1 MKQFFK
7 FMFASMLGTLLLCV
21 ISSFICFA
29 LMLSLIAGAQSEKS
43 PVKENSVL
51 VMNLDKPIFDRTSNN
66 PFQNIDFATMKS
78 NATPGLNDILDE
90 IKYAAT
96 DSRIKG
102 IYLELSSINAGMAT
116 VEEIRNALLDFKK
129 SGKFII
135 AYSEVYSQTAYYL
148 ATAAD
153 KVYINP
159 EGLLEFKGLSAQL
172 FFLKGLMEKIEVQP
186 QIIRHG
192 KYKSA
197 IEPLISDKMSAANK
211 EQTTKYIMSLWEQ
224 MLKGISSTRKLD
236 VATLNTMA
244 DSLYVTDGLS
254 ALQYKMVDGVKYKD
268 EIMDELRTLLG
279 IGKSAEI
286 SYISLGK
293 YNKDIASSKSE
304 YSRDKIAVVYAQGD
318 IVSGEGD
325 DQNIGSEKVSLAIRQ
340 ARQDSSVRAIVL
352 RVNSPGGSALASEV
366 IWREVVLAA
375 KEKPVVASMGDLAAS
390 GGYYIS
396 CAATKI
402 IASPNTI
409 TGSIGVFGVIPN
421 MEKLFNNKL
430 GITFDGIST
439 NKHSDYI
446 SVFRP
451 MDAYETKVVQNNV
464 EKTYGTFV
472 KHVAE
477 GRKLTEAQVDS
488 IGQGRVWSGM
498 DAKNIGLVDDFGGLQ
513 DAIALAASLAKV
525 DKYRV
530 VDYPKQKDPFTQFI
544 EQLSGE
550 GDDVSV
556 LLEKELGSTYTIY
569 QQAKSITDL
578 KGVQARLP
586 YQFIIY

>member
-7 FMFASMLGTLLLCV
+7 FMFASMVGTLLLCI
-21 ISSFICFA
+21 ISSFIFFA
-29 LMLSLIAGAQSEKS
+29 LMISLIAGAQSDKS
-43 PVKENSVL
+43 PIKENSVL
-51 VMNLDKPIFDRTSNN
+51 VMQLDQPIYDRTSNN
-66 PFQNIDFATMKS
+66 PFENFDFGTMKS
-78 NATPGLNDILDE
+78 NTTPGLNDMLDE
-90 IKYAAT
+90 INYAAT
-96 DSRIKG
+96 DQRIKG

-116 VEEIRNALLDFKK
+116 VEEIRNALLEFKK

-135 AYSEVYSQTAYYL
+135 AYSEAYSQTAYYL
-148 ATAAD
+148 ATVAD

-159 EGLLEFKGLSAQL
+159 EGMLDFKGLSAQL

-197 IEPLISDKMSAANK
+197 IEPLISDKMSDANK
-211 EQTTKYIMSLWEQ
+211 EQTTKYITSLWEQ
-224 MLKGISSTRKLD
+224 MLKGISETRKID
-236 VATLNTMA
+236 VAMLNNMA
-244 DSLYVTDGLS
+244 DSLYVTDGMS
-254 ALQYKMVDGVKYKD
+254 AMDFKMVDGAKYKD
-268 EIMDELRTLLG
+268 EVLDELRTLLG
-279 IGKSAEI
+279 IEKSKKIEM
-286 SYISLGK
+286 ISLVK
-293 YNKDIASSKSE
+293 YNKAIANDKSE
-304 YSRDKIAVVYAQGD
+304 YSKDKIAVVYAQGD
-318 IVSGEGD
+318 IVSGDGD
-325 DQNIGSEKVSLAIRQ
+325 DKTIGSEKVSLAIRQ
-340 ARQDSSVRAIVL
+340 ARLDSTVKAIVL

-430 GITFDGIST
+430 GITFDGVST

-477 GRKLTEAQVDS
+477 GRKMTEAQVDS
-488 IGQGRVWSGM
+488 IGQGRVWSGA
-498 DAKNIGLVDDFGGLQ
+498 DAKNIGLIDDFGGLK

-525 DKYRV
+525 EKYRI
-530 VDYPKQKDPFTQFI
+530 VDYPKRKDAITQLV

-550 GDDVSV
+550 GDVS
-556 LLEKELGSTYTIY
+556 LMLQKELGTNYTLY
-569 QQAKSITDL
+569 QQAKSVTEL
-578 KGVQARLP
+578 KGVQARIP
-586 YQFIIY
+586 YQIIIY